1 MFKIRCLIISLLLV
15 KSLFAHNPQV
25 STITIIQNENK
36 KWSVFIT
43 APLYTCQLA
52 IKDKFPQ
59 MNMDSI
65 SSYEIQKII
74 LDLVKNNLIFN
85 GDANLKL
92 INDKVQLAH
101 ETTIFFDI
109 NNDNFSPTTISF
121 TAFSKLYNH
130 FTLLKIIPS
139 NSEEITYILNTENK
153 FNFPKMSETHSTS
166 FNLYWLFFLPLII
179 VILIFFKKYHNKRY
193 SEKNPMFTKDIV

>member
-1 MFKIRCLIISLLLV
+1 MYKIRCLIISLLLV
-15 KSLFAHNPQV
+15 KSSFAHNPQV
-25 STITIIQNENK
+25 STISIIQNENK

-92 INDKVQLAH
+92 VNDKVQLAH

-130 FTLLKIIPS
+130 FTLLKIVS
-139 NSEEITYILNTENK
+139 KTEKEITYILNTENK
-153 FNFPKMSETHSTS
+153 FNFRKMSETRSNA
-166 FNLYWLFFLPLII
+166 FNLYWLILPLII
-179 VILIFFKKYHNKRY
+179 VILIFFKKYHIKRY
-193 SEKNPMFTKDIV
+193 SK

>member
-25 STITIIQNENK
+25 STISIIQNENK

-65 SSYEIQKII
+65 NSYDIQKII
-74 LDLVKNNLIFN
+74 LDLIKNNLIFN

-92 INDKVQLAH
+92 IN
-101 ETTIFFDI
+101 
-109 NNDNFSPTTISF
+109 NYNFSTTTISF
-121 TAFSKLYNH
+121 TAFSKLNNH
-130 FTLLKIIPS
+130 FTLLKIVPS
-139 NSEEITYILNTENK
+139 NSKEITYILNTENK
-153 FNFPKMSETHSTS
+153 FHYPIVDERHTTDFNWYIILASIS
-166 FNLYWLFFLPLII
+166 FLTLILLII
-179 VILIFFKKYHNKRY
+179 KKIKKKNKNY
-193 SEKNPMFTKDIV
+193 S

>member
-1 MFKIRCLIISLLLV
+1 MLKIWCFTILILFVV
-15 KSLFAHNPQV
+15 KGYAHNPQV
-25 STITIIQNENK
+25 STISIIQNENK

-59 MNMDSI
+59 MNIDSI

-130 FTLLKIIPS
+130 FTLLKIVS
-139 NSEEITYILNTENK
+139 KTEKEITYILNTENK
-153 FNFPKMSETHSTS
+153 FHYPIVDERHTS
-166 FNLYWLFFLPLII
+166 DFNWYIILASISFLTLILLII
-179 VILIFFKKYHNKRY
+179 KKIRK
-193 SEKNPMFTKDIV
+193 KIKIIVSL

>member
-15 KSLFAHNPQV
+15 KSLFAHNPQI
-25 STITIIQNENK
+25 STISIIQNENK

-85 GDANLKL
+85 DDANLKL
-92 INDKVQLAH
+92 VNDKVQLAH

-130 FTLLKIIPS
+130 FTLLKIVS
-139 NSEEITYILNTENK
+139 KTEKEITYILNTENT
-153 FNFPKMSETHSTS
+153 FQYPKKNETYSQPIYS
-166 FNLYWLFFLPLII
+166 YLLILPICI
-179 VILIFFKKYHNKRY
+179 VILFFFKKYYNKRY
-193 SEKNPMFTKDIV
+193 SK

>member
-15 KSLFAHNPQV
+15 KSSFAHNPQV
-25 STITIIQNENK
+25 STISIIQNENK

-85 GDANLKL
+85 GDTNLKL
-92 INDKVQLAH
+92 VNDKVQLAH

-109 NNDNFSPTTISF
+109 NNDHFLPTAISF

-130 FTLLKIIPS
+130 FTLLKIVS
-139 NSEEITYILNTENK
+139 KTEKEITYILNTENK
-153 FNFPKMSETHSTS
+153 FNFRKMSETRSNA
-166 FNLYWLFFLPLII
+166 FNLYWLILPLII
-179 VILIFFKKYHNKRY
+179 VILIFFKKYHIKRY
-193 SEKNPMFTKDIV
+193 SK

>member
-15 KSLFAHNPQV
+15 KSSFAHNPQV
-25 STITIIQNENK
+25 STISIIQNENK

-92 INDKVQLAH
+92 VNDKVQLAH

-139 NSEEITYILNTENK
+139 NSKEITYILNTENK
-153 FNFPKMSETHSTS
+153 FHYPIVDERHTS
-166 FNLYWLFFLPLII
+166 DFNWYIILASISFLTLILLII
-179 VILIFFKKYHNKRY
+179 KKIKKKNKNY
-193 SEKNPMFTKDIV
+193 G

>member
-15 KSLFAHNPQV
+15 KSSFAHNPQV
-25 STITIIQNENK
+25 STISIIQNENK

-92 INDKVQLAH
+92 VNDKVQLAH

-130 FTLLKIIPS
+130 FTLLKIVS
-139 NSEEITYILNTENK
+139 KTEKEITYILNTENK
-153 FNFPKMSETHSTS
+153 FNFRKMSETRSNV
-166 FNLYWLFFLPLII
+166 FDLYWLLLPLFI

-193 SEKNPMFTKDIV
+193 SK